1 MQSDSPATAIAGAS
15 SHISELTPA
24 TFGQRI
30 TAGIIDF
37 FLVAAYIFGIGKLC
51 SSSKATAEMLIVP
64 LALGGFLYSLIGHAL
79 YGKTIGKFILKI
91 SVVRLDGSAIGWNE
105 SLRRS
110 SVEGI
115 FGVVWAAG
123 LISAVAYLPNEL
135 FKGQGWSA
143 LYKLLLPHFHRYV
156 RSILQVYGI
165 WPWSEF
171 ITMFFN
177 KRRRAIHDF
186 IGSTMVIQRSQTTVF
201 VKFRQLN
208 NSR

>member
-1 MQSDSPATAIAGAS
+1 MQCDLPSTAISGAS
-15 SHISELTPA
+15 RHIAELTPA

-51 SSSKATAEMLIVP
+51 SLSKVSAELLIVP

-79 YGKTIGKFILKI
+79 YGKTIGKFLLKI
-91 SVVRLDGSAIGWNE
+91 SVVRLDGSSIGWNE

-115 FGVVWAAG
+115 FGVVWAAA
-123 LISAVAYLPNEL
+123 LVSAVSYLPNEL
-135 FKGQGWSA
+135 FMGQGWSA
-143 LYKLLLPHFHRYV
+143 IYKLLMPHFHRYI

-171 ITMFFN
+171 ITMFLN

-186 IGSTMVIQRSQTTVF
+186 IGSTMVIHRSQTIVL
-201 VKFRQLN
+201 VKFSQG
-208 NSR
+208 SGSH